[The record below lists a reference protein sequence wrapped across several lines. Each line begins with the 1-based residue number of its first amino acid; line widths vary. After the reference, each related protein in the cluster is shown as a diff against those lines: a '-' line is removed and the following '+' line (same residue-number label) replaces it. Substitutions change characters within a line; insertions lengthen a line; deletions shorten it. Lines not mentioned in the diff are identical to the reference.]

1 MKPTLLSAL
10 LFATLPAQARDTK
23 ADPRSEALRFAPTPG
38 EYLRIVSSERETDT
52 EVPKTA
58 PGRDAD
64 PEERLRAMSA
74 PKKQTVTARRIAY
87 DWRIQDRDADGNTVI
102 EASYAFIQV
111 TTTFGKVVRPTPR
124 ISQPMEVVN
133 PGATIVMDT
142 RVDLPASNPALNALK
157 QKPVDQQPPGLA
169 ELMATL
175 EWGRNTLNRSLIAR
189 PFTMVVSPEGKL
201 LAVRGMDVIMD
212 QYRVEMNTRKTEP
225 EVRARQDA
233 WIETFFGE
241 DTFSKT
247 ATASLLLPY
256 PGKPV
261 VAGESWSDAFEFEVS
276 GMKLAAKR
284 TMRLD
289 GATSADGSVP
299 LSGVLEVQL
308 RKEGMVFDPPDAS
321 LRLTASVDA
330 ATGMYRQ
337 LTSEGSFAI
346 SVRAKDAAAGIAPL
360 SRVDLQLFSST
371 QVTRLARRD
380 PDNKKLWVFDGPDG
394 LYQLRMGTDWVPD
407 KRSEE
412 PGPLRDLLKNMRKY
426 NQTGT
431 QAQLISDVSPR
442 SADDEAQSPLSAKAA
457 VLKSTIEKD
466 GKSKA
471 TLSWSRLFDSGSV
484 HWMRCRI
491 EIKQTGGEQETYWGQ
506 VGYGTHKYSFDLS
519 QPGPPSPAS
528 DAEATA
534 ILDSIV
540 SR

>member
-1 MKPTLLSAL
+1 MKPIVLSGL
-10 LFATLPAQARDTK
+10 LFATLLAPAQ
-23 ADPRSEALRFAPTPG
+23 ADPRSELLRFAPTPG
-38 EYLRIVSSERETDT
+38 EYLRIISSERETNT
-52 EVPKTA
+52 EVPATT

-64 PEERLRAMSA
+64 PEERLKAMSA

-111 TTTFGKVVRPTPR
+111 TTTFGKVIRPTPR
-124 ISQPMEVVN
+124 ISQPFEVVN

-142 RVDLPASNPALNALK
+142 RVDLEASNPMLRALRR
-157 QKPVDQQPPGLA
+157 KPADQQPAGLG

-175 EWGRNTLNRSLIAR
+175 EWGRNTLNRSLMGR
-189 PFTMVVSPEGKL
+189 PFTLVVSPEGKL
-201 LAVRGMDVIMD
+201 LAVRGMDAIMD
-212 QYRVEMNTRKTEP
+212 QYRVEMNTRKTEF
-225 EVRARQDA
+225 EARARQDA
-233 WIETFFGE
+233 WIEAFFGE
-241 DTFSKT
+241 DTFRQT

-256 PGKPV
+256 APKPV
-261 VAGESWSDAFEFEVS
+261 AQGESWSDAFEFEVS
-276 GMKLAAKR
+276 GVKLAAKR

-299 LSGVLEVQL
+299 LSGVLELQF

-337 LTSEGSFAI
+337 LGSEGNFAVA
-346 SVRAKDAAAGIAPL
+346 VRAKDTAAGSAPL
-360 SRVDLQLFSST
+360 SRLDLQLSSET
-371 QVTRLARRD
+371 EVVRLATRD
-380 PDNKKLWVFDGPDG
+380 PGNKKLWVFDGPDG
-394 LYQLRMGTDWVPD
+394 RYQLRLGSDWVPD

-412 PGPLRDLLKNMRKY
+412 PGPLKTLLKDMRKY

-431 QAQLISDVSPR
+431 QAQLIANVSPG
-442 SADDEAQSPLSAKAA
+442 SPEDEIRSPLSAHAA
-457 VLKSTIEKD
+457 ALKSTFEKD
-466 GKSKA
+466 GKSKV

-491 EIKQTGGEQETYWGQ
+491 EVQEAGGEQQTYWGQ
-506 VGYGTHKYSFDLS
+506 VGYGTHKYTFDLS

-540 SR
+540 PR